1 MHVFTSVT
9 SPFFTLF
16 APRNTHFL
24 VSASAY
30 VFTASLTWSAF
41 FMVGRTSTIS
51 GPGLGACARAAG
63 GTLVKE
69 IANRMAKR
77 DNERTRRIAFL
88 LCGTSLEESSNVM
101 AETQAVTADVSRRTR

>member
-24 VSASAY
+24 VSAY

-51 GPGLGACARAAG
+51 GPGLGACARAAD

-77 DNERTRRIAFL
+77 DNERAGASAFL
-88 LCGTSLEESSNVM
+88 LCGTSLEESSNVT